1 MLTFQEGSQLA
12 MLTAALVNMQG
23 IVLMLLRTLCVQLK
37 SILYC
42 SVAMFTSL
50 CTSLPVSCIHSCA
63 LPPSLN

>member
-1 MLTFQEGSQLA
+1 MLTFQEGSQWA
-12 MLTAALVNMQG
+12 MLTAALVMQR

-50 CTSLPVSCIHSCA
+50 CTSLPVGCIHSCA